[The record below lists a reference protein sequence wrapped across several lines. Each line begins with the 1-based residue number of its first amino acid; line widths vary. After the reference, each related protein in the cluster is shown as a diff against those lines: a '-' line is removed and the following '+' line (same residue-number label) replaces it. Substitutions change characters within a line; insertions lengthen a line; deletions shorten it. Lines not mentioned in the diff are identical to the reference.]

1 MSFGEMEEDSHHEDL
16 RVSLAQSGSG
26 HTKQTQVN
34 EATKASKNLQRTLK
48 KQNVIYKCMIREHS
62 SGTASS
68 MAFSHLQGFKIV
80 NPQASKKRLRPTRII
95 SPAWPSSSRSR
106 GTKVGNPSYTSPLE
120 PPNPTPCHSPHF
132 FPIRIWV
139 LGEFGGGSSRPRR
152 TQPLTPPRPPNPS
165 LKPPNPQGSPP
176 VLPSRTFFINIG
188 ICG

>member
-26 HTKQTQVN
+26 HTKQTQVS

-48 KQNVIYKCMIREHS
+48 KQNVIYRGKCMIQEHS

-68 MAFSHLQGFKIV
+68 MAFSHLQGFEIV

-139 LGEFGGGSSRPRR
+139 LGEFGGVFKTKEDPAPDTTETPKS
-152 TQPLTPPRPPNPS
+152 QPETP
-165 LKPPNPQGSPP
+165 
-176 VLPSRTFFINIG
+176 
-188 ICG
+188 